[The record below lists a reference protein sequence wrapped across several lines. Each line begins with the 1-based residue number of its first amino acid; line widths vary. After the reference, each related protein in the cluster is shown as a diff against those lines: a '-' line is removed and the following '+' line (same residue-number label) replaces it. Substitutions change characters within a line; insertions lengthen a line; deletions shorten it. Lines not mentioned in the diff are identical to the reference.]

1 MTLTMA
7 ESFDPYHRW
16 LGIRDKQRPVNH
28 YRLLGLEPLESD
40 LEVIREAAT
49 RQLTYLKA
57 HQNTA
62 RRDLCLQLMEEITD
76 AKLALLDPVA
86 KAQYDQQFGAKM
98 RLPETAAAVRAGS
111 PLGRSGGAAC
121 PQCGWDNALEREF
134 CGGCGAGLWEPC
146 LGCGATAGAWEKF
159 CGTCGVQ
166 LAAMLQ
172 DRVAELAQKEQ
183 QIQRLLRQNHLLE
196 AQPGLEELAAQTHP
210 RLRPLADRARRAL
223 DQVETKLADLVA
235 ARTETLA
242 QARTA
247 AANGDDDRA
256 ADLLR
261 SIAPVVATTA
271 TRELL
276 AEVEGRRREVAALS
290 AEIRAA
296 VQAGQTA
303 NLLPRVDRLLELR
316 PAFESAQRLR
326 GKLLATREQSAQQAA
341 TALAKAA
348 RERALGHDYRGAV
361 ERLEQIAEQAR
372 TPAIRELLEQC
383 QVREQEVSALSGLL
397 AQRIAAH
404 ESHLPLAERLLK
416 LQPHALRAQRWAT
429 ELREAGGKRLPPLW
443 AAPPGPAPRFGL
455 DLAPLGR
462 LRRIV
467 GSDEALAGELQ
478 AQRGRVAV
486 ALGLALQGIGQAAV
500 RTNLAPREK
509 PKRLT
514 LFSRGAPRES
524 AESAWGIDLGNAALK
539 AVRLTY
545 DEAND
550 RAIVDACHCLEYPR
564 LLAADDPDR
573 ERVMSEALA
582 LLVESA
588 GIDIREEFFCASLA
602 SPETLLRSVRLPP
615 VSPGKVAELLHFE
628 AAQQIPFPLEHVV
641 WDYHLAAGREQED
654 GQVSEHEATIFAA
667 KTALITRQ
675 CAPFTAARVP
685 VHVLQS
691 NSAALH
697 NLFAYER
704 GASREA
710 VVVLEIGAES
720 TDLVVSR
727 SGGLRPRSIPTGGN
741 HFTRALVRSLK
752 LTQEQAERIKRQP
765 HRAERFA
772 VVAAAWQPVFESLL
786 VEVQRSL
793 SYFATQVRGVQP
805 AQIICCGGGLQT
817 LGLLEALRSDA
828 SAPSAN

>member
-7 ESFDPYHRW
+7 EAFDPYHRW

-40 LEVIREAAT
+40 IDVIREAAT

-62 RRDLCLQLMEEITD
+62 HRDLCLQLMEEITD

-86 KAQYDQQFGAKM
+86 KAQYDQQFRTKA
-98 RLPETAAAVRAGS
+98 RLPETASVVRSGP
-111 PLGRSGGAAC
+111 PLARGGGAAC
-121 PQCGWDNALEREF
+121 PQCGWDIALEREF

-146 LGCGATAGAWEKF
+146 LSCGATGGAWEKF
-159 CGTCGVQ
+159 CGACGVQ

-183 QIQRLLRQNHLLE
+183 QIQRLLRQNHLIE
-196 AQPGLEELAAQTHP
+196 AQLGLEELAAQTHP

-223 DQVETKLADLVA
+223 EQVETKLTAMVA
-235 ARTETLA
+235 ARNETLA

-247 AANGDDDRA
+247 AAQGDDDRA

-261 SIAPVVATTA
+261 SIAPAVATAA
-271 TRELL
+271 TQEML

-303 NLLPRVDRLLELR
+303 NLLPRVERLLELR

-326 GKLLATREQSAQQAA
+326 SKLLAMREQSAQQQA

-348 RERALGHDYRGAV
+348 RDRALAHDYEGAV
-361 ERLEQIAEQAR
+361 QLLEQIAEAVR
-372 TPAIRELLEQC
+372 TPAILQLLEQC
-383 QVREQEVSALSGLL
+383 QVRRREVAAITAALERRGV
-397 AQRIAAH
+397 AH
-404 ESHLPLAERLLK
+404 ESHPPLAERLLK
-416 LQPHALRAQRWAT
+416 LQPQSAQAQRWAA
-429 ELREAGGKRLPPLW
+429 ELRDGGKRWPTIG
-443 AAPPGPAPRFGL
+443 AAPPAPAPRFRL

-462 LRRIV
+462 LRRIH
-467 GSDEALAGELQ
+467 GADDALAGELQ
-478 AQRGRVAV
+478 AQRGRLAV

-514 LFSRGAPRES
+514 LFSRAGPRET
-524 AESAWGIDLGNAALK
+524 AESAWGIDLGNTALK

-545 DEAND
+545 DEANE
-550 RAIVDACHCLEYPR
+550 RALVDACHCLEYPR

-573 ERVMSEALA
+573 ERVMSEAVA
-582 LLVESA
+582 SLVESA
-588 GIDIREEFFCASLA
+588 GIDVRQEFFCANLA

-615 VSPGKVAELLHFE
+615 VSPGKVAELLQFE
-628 AAQQIPFPLEHVV
+628 AAQQIPFPLDHVL
-641 WDYHLAAGREQED
+641 WDYHVTAGREQED
-654 GQVSEHEATIFAA
+654 GQISEHEATIFAA

-675 CAPFTAARVP
+675 CAPFAAAGVP
-685 VHVLQS
+685 VHILQS
-691 NSAALH
+691 NSVALH
-697 NLFAYER
+697 NLFDYER
-704 GASREA
+704 APSRVA
-710 VVVLEIGAES
+710 VVVLEVGAES
-720 TDLVVSR
+720 TDLVVSH
-727 SGGLRPRSIPTGGN
+727 SGGLWPRSIPTGGN

-752 LTQEQAERIKRQP
+752 LSQEQAERVKRQP

-772 VVAAAWQPVFESLL
+772 AVATAWQPVYESLL
-786 VEVQRSL
+786 SEVQRSL

-805 AQIICCGGGLQT
+805 TQMVCCGGGLQT

-828 SAPSAN
+828 AAPAAN